1 MSYKAEFIAFMA
13 RAGVLTF
20 GDFTTKSGRK
30 TPYFINTGN
39 YKTGAQIARL
49 GEFYAACI
57 AGLVFGILNNHWLAA
72 GIALLIWLFRYPV
85 QAIIINRTAK
95 EMGGD
100 RKYYFS
106 LPVFDI
112 LQPIQSLK
120 FKLYRSLRRKG
131 DFMRR

>member
-1 MSYKAEFIAFMA
+1 M
-13 RAGVLTF
+13 L
-20 GDFTTKSGRK
+20 
-30 TPYFINTGN
+30 
-39 YKTGAQIARL
+39 
-49 GEFYAACI
+49 FYAACI

-72 GIALLIWLFRYPV
+72 GIALLIWLFRYTV

>member
-1 MSYKAEFIAFMA
+1 MERRKDKLYGNRTLLSRCTALFVRI
-13 RAGVLTF
+13 R
-20 GDFTTKSGRK
+20 DF
-30 TPYFINTGN
+30 
-39 YKTGAQIARL
+39 L
-49 GEFYAACI
+49 HLLFYAACI

-72 GIALLIWLFRYPV
+72 GIALLIWLFRYTV